1 LFELVRIAPGRCL
14 YCLADNEKPQ
24 QVFNDDLEQLFLG
37 TPERSQPTFTRFVDA
52 VTKCDFSK
60 KENADNFRLALLNI
74 MQRTIFYRIA
84 SISPYKTDRTVS
96 DAIIGPEFGRDE
108 PVLSKSILIG

>member
-1 LFELVRIAPGRCL
+1 MKYIPTLKVS
-14 YCLADNEKPQ
+14 
-24 QVFNDDLEQLFLG
+24 
-37 TPERSQPTFTRFVDA
+37 ERSQPKFTRFIDA

-74 MQRTIFYRIA
+74 MQRTIFYRIT

-96 DAIIGPEFGRDE
+96 DAIIGPEFDCAWAWT
-108 PVLSKSILIG
+108 SIFRYYCQYQV